1 MMRAMQREFLFDT
14 PYGAVRRGAPVR
26 GGGPVDAGR
35 EQRRNRGLVAQL
47 AGAAAEDIIATRYA
61 RKGYQVAARNWRGG
75 GAEIDLILR
84 DGDGLILVE
93 VKRGRDFDRA
103 LEHFS
108 HAQFARI
115 ARAATVFAEGEPN
128 GVLSEMRFDLALVD
142 GAGDVRILENFW
154 P

>member
-1 MMRAMQREFLFDT
+1 MMRAMQLEFLFDA
-14 PYGAVRRGAPVR
+14 PGGAIGPGAALR
-26 GGGPVDAGR
+26 DGGPVDAGR
-35 EQRRNRGLVAQL
+35 EQRRNRGRVAQL

-84 DGDGLILVE
+84 DGEGLILVE

-103 LEHFS
+103 LGHFS

-115 ARAATVFAEGEPN
+115 ARAAKVFAEGEPN
-128 GVLSEMRFDLALVD
+128 GVLSDIRFDLALVD
-142 GAGDVRILENFW
+142 GTGNVRILENFW